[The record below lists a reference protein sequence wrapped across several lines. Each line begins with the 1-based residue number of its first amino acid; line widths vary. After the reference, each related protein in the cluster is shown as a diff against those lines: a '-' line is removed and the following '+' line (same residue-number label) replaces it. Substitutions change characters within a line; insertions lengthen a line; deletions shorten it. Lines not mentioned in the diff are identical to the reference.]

1 MQTREDGGP
10 ADLEERGWQALAT
23 EGAAPEFYREVLD
36 DTVVMLLPGGL
47 VLDDRAAI
55 IEAMSGPPWSA
66 YRIGR
71 LTERHPTADT
81 GLVTYEVV
89 ARRGDG
95 PEYAALIGSLY
106 VRRPAGWRLTF
117 HQQAPRGATWRDPGG
132 TAQRP

>member
-1 MQTREDGGP
+1 MRTHEEGGP

-23 EGAAPEFYREVLD
+23 EGAGAEFYREVLD

-55 IEAMSGPPWSA
+55 IEAMSGPPWST
-66 YRIGR
+66 YRIER
-71 LTERHPTADT
+71 LTEHHPTTDT

-89 ARRGDG
+89 ARRGHG

-106 VRRPAGWRLTF
+106 VRRPSGWRLTF
-117 HQQAPRGATWRDPGG
+117 HQQTPGRAR
-132 TAQRP
+132 TEDH